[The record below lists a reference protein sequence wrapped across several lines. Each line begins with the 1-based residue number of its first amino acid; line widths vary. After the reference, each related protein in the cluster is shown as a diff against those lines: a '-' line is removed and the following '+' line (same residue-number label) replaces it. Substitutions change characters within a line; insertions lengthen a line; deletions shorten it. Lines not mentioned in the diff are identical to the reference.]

1 MGIIWFLGGN
11 GRGGGFN
18 RCKKSLKGGLQRIHC
33 QWGGAYLVLDT
44 FTREQ
49 NMS

>member
-11 GRGGGFN
+11 GRGGVQ
-18 RCKKSLKGGLQRIHC
+18 SLQKEFKGGTTENSLPMG
-33 QWGGAYLVLDT
+33 GGAYLVLDT